1 MVILKNYYLIL
12 FRVALLLH
20 FCCTLFSIITK
31 NIKVIYT
38 SVRQEAI
45 FIKDTAGRLSKADL
59 IVPETETGLQGFI
72 SLKDDKTRKPL
83 DIPEDGVIISRTY
96 EKHHDIMELPKKM
109 LIKDA
114 YIQKGEEMTILAV
127 SNNFSLLE
135 RLLSFILNRGKFL
148 PRSKI

>member
-1 MVILKNYYLIL
+1 M
-12 FRVALLLH
+12 LH
-20 FCCTLFSIITK
+20 CCCTLFSIITK
-31 NIKVIYT
+31 NIKVSYT

-72 SLKDDKTRKPL
+72 GLKDDKTRKPL

-114 YIQKGEEMTILAV
+114 YIQKAV
-127 SNNFSLLE
+127 NRYTGCVAVHCF
-135 RLLSFILNRGKFL
+135 LLS
-148 PRSKI
+148 RSTICF

>member
-1 MVILKNYYLIL
+1 MIINGIAMVIMKNYYLIL

-31 NIKVIYT
+31 NIKVNYT
-38 SVRQEAI
+38 SVRQEAS

-72 SLKDDKTRKPL
+72 GLKDDKTRKPL

-109 LIKDA
+109 LIYK
-114 YIQKGEEMTILAV
+114 K
-127 SNNFSLLE
+127 E
-135 RLLSFILNRGKFL
+135 RK
-148 PRSKI
+148 

>member
-1 MVILKNYYLIL
+1 M
-12 FRVALLLH
+12 
-20 FCCTLFSIITK
+20 
-31 NIKVIYT
+31 KVSYT

-72 SLKDDKTRKPL
+72 GLKDDKTRKPL

-109 LIKDA
+109 LIYKKD
-114 YIQKGEEMTILAV
+114 
-127 SNNFSLLE
+127 
-135 RLLSFILNRGKFL
+135 
-148 PRSKI
+148 